1 MSKYRLLTADE
12 LHVLKKEFIDF
23 LVVNGITANDWEKIK
38 KEDISKAEKTIELF
52 SDVVLEGSLRKI
64 KYLKKIENNNLY
76 FFKYDEKEA
85 HLVYVETN
93 GAEKQV
99 KKTSKKYIGKR
110 EEEIYKMLNNG
121 CEIDDKAIF
130 EEIHNNLDDI

>member
-1 MSKYRLLTADE
+1 MPKYRLLTADE

-64 KYLKKIENNNLY
+64 KYLKKIEKTTMY
-76 FFKYDEKEA
+76 FFRFDEEEA
-85 HLVYVETN
+85 HLILLEQNQETQ
-93 GAEKQV
+93 QV
-99 KKTSKKYIGKR
+99 KKSSKKYQKSR
-110 EEEIYKMLNNG
+110 EEELFKMLNSG
-121 CEIDDKAIF
+121 CEIDEKELF
-130 EEIHNNLDDI
+130 EQF